1 MPRQKTPSAKRIVV
15 TGGAG
20 FIGSHVVDGFIQNG
34 HTVAVIDDLSTGLRR
49 NINPAATF
57 YNVNIGDASA
67 IDAVFAKERP
77 HVVNH
82 HAAQASVTRS
92 MRNPVEDAM
101 VNIIGSLNLLEAARN
116 YEVEQFIFASTGGAL
131 YGEPQFLPCDETHP
145 VRPLS
150 NYAAAKYA
158 VEKYLN
164 VYHESHRL
172 MYTTLRYAN
181 AYGPRQNP
189 YGEAG
194 VIAIFAQ
201 RMKDGTNPVI
211 YGTGEQERDFVYVG
225 DIVQAN
231 IQALEQKA
239 VGVYNIGSGHGVSVN
254 HIVSVLRD
262 ILRYDGTVQHK
273 DARLGEV
280 FRVYLDSSLADIKL
294 GWRPFTSIKD
304 GLLRTVQHIKD
315 TSSVDEPPL

>member
-1 MPRQKTPSAKRIVV
+1 MPRQKTPSAKRVVV

-20 FIGSHVVDGFIQNG
+20 FIGSHVVDGFIKNG
-34 HTVAVIDDLSTGLRR
+34 HTVAIIDNLSTGLRD

-57 YNVNIGDASA
+57 YNVDIGDAAA
-67 IDAVFAKERP
+67 IDAVLAKERP
-77 HVVNH
+77 HVVDH

-92 MRNPVEDAM
+92 MRDPVGDAM
-101 VNIIGSLNLLEAARN
+101 INIVGSLNLLEAARN
-116 YEVEQFIFASTGGAL
+116 YAVEQFIFASTGGAL

-145 VRPLS
+145 VCPLS

-164 VYHESHRL
+164 VYHESHGL

-189 YGEAG
+189 HGEAG
-194 VIAIFAQ
+194 VVAIFAQ
-201 RMKDGTNPVI
+201 RMKDGNKPVI
-211 YGTGEQERDFVYVG
+211 YGTGEQERDFVYVS

-231 IQALEQKA
+231 IQALEQEE

-254 HIVSVLRD
+254 RIVSVLRD
-262 ILRYDGTVQHK
+262 ILKYNGSVQYK
-273 DARLGEV
+273 DARLGEI
-280 FRVYLDSSLADIKL
+280 FRVYLDSSLAHIKL
-294 GWRPFTSIKD
+294 GWKPHTSIKE
-304 GLLRTVQHIKD
+304 GLLRTVQHIME
-315 TSSVDEPPL
+315 TSVVNKPPR